1 MSGQQAAEQRQTVD
15 LPVRI
20 WGMSAQGRPFSQHVR
35 AQNISSEGA
44 LLNNV
49 ESELKVGDV
58 IGLQFEDKKARCSVV
73 WALNTGTIKKN
84 QVGIRLVTDQEC
96 PWRDQLPEGS
106 SDEAISASNRR
117 RYHRHKISLPIEIRD
132 ERVQVPSRIN
142 ATDVSGNGCYIET
155 MMPMQTG
162 TVLRIDIWIDSD
174 RITASAIVRTCD
186 PGVGNGIEFTGLPA
200 DGKIKLQKFLDAI
213 DPQRGISEGE

>member
-1 MSGQQAAEQRQTVD
+1 MSGQQAAEKRLTVD
-15 LPVRI
+15 IPVRI

-35 AQNISSEGA
+35 AQNISGDGA
-44 LLNNV
+44 LLHDV

-58 IGLQFEDKKARCSVV
+58 IGVQCDNNKARCTVI
-73 WALNTGTIKKN
+73 WAMNTGTLKKN

-96 PWRDQLPEGS
+96 PWREHLPEGAES
-106 SDEAISASNRR
+106 AEISASNRR
-117 RYHRHKISLPIEIRD
+117 RYYRHKISLPIEVRD
-132 ERVQVPSRIN
+132 ERVQAPTRIN

-162 TVLRIDIWIDSD
+162 TVLRIDIWIDTD
-174 RITASAIVRTCD
+174 RITATAVVRTCD

-200 DGKIKLQKFLDAI
+200 DGKIKLQKYLDAV
-213 DPQRGISEGE
+213 DPQRGISDGE

>member
-58 IGLQFEDKKARCSVV
+58 IGVQFEDKKARCSVI

-96 PWRDQLPEGS
+96 PWRDQLPEGAT
-106 SDEAISASNRR
+106 DAVISASNRR

-132 ERVQVPSRIN
+132 E
-142 ATDVSGNGCYIET
+142 
-155 MMPMQTG
+155 TG
-162 TVLRIDIWIDSD
+162 
-174 RITASAIVRTCD
+174 ASALADQRDRCQRQWMLYRD
-186 PGVGNGIEFTGLPA
+186 DDADADRHGFANRYLDRFGPDYSLGNRA
-200 DGKIKLQKFLDAI
+200 HMRSR
-213 DPQRGISEGE
+213 RGQWN

>member
-20 WGMSAQGRPFSQHVR
+20 WGMSVQGRPFSQHVR

-58 IGLQFEDKKARCSVV
+58 IGVQFEDRKARCTVI
-73 WALNTGTIKKN
+73 WALNTGTMKKN

-106 SDEAISASNRR
+106 TDAVISASNRR

-132 ERVQVPSRIN
+132 ERVQAPSRIN

-155 MMPMQTG
+155 MMPMQVG

-213 DPQRGISEGE
+213 DPQRGISEAE